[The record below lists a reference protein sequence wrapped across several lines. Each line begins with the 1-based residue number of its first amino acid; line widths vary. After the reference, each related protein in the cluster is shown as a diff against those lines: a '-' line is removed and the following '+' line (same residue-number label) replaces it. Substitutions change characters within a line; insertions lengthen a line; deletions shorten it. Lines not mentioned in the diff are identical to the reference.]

1 MLVEQKPIDLF
12 VARVNRAFWAVIQN
26 VFTRLSTGSVDNR
39 TPLMQRGFERSHSMK
54 APWRF
59 LRFLPMA
66 QRVLARGRLPVVLL
80 AVARKRSAKGG
91 LIKGLR
97 EDLSLLQSLC
107 VAWWRG
113 EYRAI
118 SKPALVAVV
127 AGLLYFLSPL
137 DAIPDWIPG
146 LGFVDDLAVLAWVM
160 RKWAG
165 ELQAFRDWKDR
176 QPAEVLADITR
187 LPTPD
192 EPMVDTAGRP

>member
-1 MLVEQKPIDLF
+1 
-12 VARVNRAFWAVIQN
+12 
-26 VFTRLSTGSVDNR
+26 
-39 TPLMQRGFERSHSMK
+39 MK
-54 APWRF
+54 APWKF
-59 LRFLPMA
+59 LKYLPLA

-80 AVARKRSAKGG
+80 AVARKRSDKGG

-97 EDLSLLQSLC
+97 EDLSLLQALC

-160 RKWAG
+160 RKWAD
-165 ELQAFRDWKDR
+165 ELQAFRTWKER
-176 QPAEVLADITR
+176 QPADVLAEIDR
-187 LPTPD
+187 LPAPG
-192 EPMVDTAGRP
+192 EPMADDVGGARGV

>member
-1 MLVEQKPIDLF
+1 
-12 VARVNRAFWAVIQN
+12 
-26 VFTRLSTGSVDNR
+26 
-39 TPLMQRGFERSHSMK
+39 MK
-54 APWRF
+54 APWKF
-59 LRFLPMA
+59 LKYLPLA

-97 EDLSLLQSLC
+97 EDLSLLQALC

-160 RKWAG
+160 RKWAD
-165 ELQAFRDWKDR
+165 ELQAFRTWKER
-176 QPAEVLADITR
+176 QPADVLAEIDR
-187 LPTPD
+187 LPTPG
-192 EPMVDTAGRP
+192 EPMADDVGGA

>member
-1 MLVEQKPIDLF
+1 
-12 VARVNRAFWAVIQN
+12 
-26 VFTRLSTGSVDNR
+26 
-39 TPLMQRGFERSHSMK
+39 MK
-54 APWRF
+54 APWKF
-59 LRFLPMA
+59 LKYLPMA
-66 QRVLARGRLPVVLL
+66 RGVLARGRLPVVLL

-91 LIKGLR
+91 GLIKGLR
-97 EDLSLLQSLC
+97 EDLGLLQALC

-160 RKWAG
+160 RKWAD
-165 ELQAFRDWKDR
+165 ELQAFRAWKDR
-176 QPAEVLADITR
+176 QSADVLADINR
-187 LPTPD
+187 LPDPD
-192 EPMVDTAGRP
+192 EPMVDEVGRARGA

>member
-1 MLVEQKPIDLF
+1 
-12 VARVNRAFWAVIQN
+12 
-26 VFTRLSTGSVDNR
+26 
-39 TPLMQRGFERSHSMK
+39 MK
-54 APWRF
+54 APWKF
-59 LRFLPMA
+59 LKYLPLA

-97 EDLSLLQSLC
+97 EDLSLLQALC

-160 RKWAG
+160 RKWAN
-165 ELQAFRDWKDR
+165 ELQAFRTWKER
-176 QPAEVLADITR
+176 QPADVLAEIDR
-187 LPTPD
+187 LPAPG
-192 EPMVDTAGRP
+192 EPMADDVGGARGV

>member
-1 MLVEQKPIDLF
+1 
-12 VARVNRAFWAVIQN
+12 
-26 VFTRLSTGSVDNR
+26 
-39 TPLMQRGFERSHSMK
+39 MK
-54 APWRF
+54 APWKF
-59 LRFLPMA
+59 LKYLPLA

-97 EDLSLLQSLC
+97 EDLSLLQALC

-160 RKWAG
+160 RKWAD
-165 ELQAFRDWKDR
+165 ELQAFRTWKGR
-176 QPAEVLADITR
+176 QPADVLAEIDR
-187 LPTPD
+187 LPAPG
-192 EPMVDTAGRP
+192 EPMADDVGGARGV

>member
-1 MLVEQKPIDLF
+1 
-12 VARVNRAFWAVIQN
+12 
-26 VFTRLSTGSVDNR
+26 
-39 TPLMQRGFERSHSMK
+39 MK
-54 APWRF
+54 APWKF
-59 LRFLPMA
+59 LKFLPMA

-97 EDLSLLQSLC
+97 EDLGLLQALC

-127 AGLLYFLSPL
+127 AGLLYFLSPF

-146 LGFVDDLAVLAWVM
+146 IGFIDDLAVLAWVM
-160 RKWAG
+160 RKWAD
-165 ELQAFRDWKDR
+165 ELQAFRAWKER
-176 QPAEVLADITR
+176 QPADVLADIHR
-187 LPTPD
+187 LPAPN
-192 EPMVDTAGRP
+192 EPMGDDLGGVRGG